1 MSAQTL
7 RPAEDAA
14 RADLEDLTRLR
25 DEIRA
30 LMQLI
35 PGALVPGA
43 PMATGAPDRLSD
55 EDATEAGFDNLPL

>member
-1 MSAQTL
+1 MSAQTS

-14 RADLEDLTRLR
+14 RPDPTDLTRLR

-35 PGALVPGA
+35 PAALVPGA
-43 PMATGAPDRLSD
+43 PMVPGAPDRLSD